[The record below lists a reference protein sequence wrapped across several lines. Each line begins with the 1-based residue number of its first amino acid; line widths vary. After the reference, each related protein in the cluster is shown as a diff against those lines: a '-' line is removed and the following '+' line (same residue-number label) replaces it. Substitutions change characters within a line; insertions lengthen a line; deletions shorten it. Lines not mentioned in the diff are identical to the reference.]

1 MEWQA
6 FTIFAPRKS
15 GMQKI
20 QMVDLSGQY
29 LKIKDE
35 VDHGIQ
41 QVIQTTE
48 FINGTAT
55 KQLSKELEK
64 YLGVKH
70 CLPCANGTD
79 ALQIALMALGLKPG
93 DEVISIPF
101 TFVATVEV
109 VALLQLKPVF
119 IDIDPITFNMD
130 PALIESKIT
139 NRTKAIIP
147 VHLFGQA
154 AQMERIMEI
163 ADKYGIAVIED
174 NAQAIGCNYHFSN
187 GKTAKT
193 GGIGHI
199 GTTSFYPTKNLG
211 GYGDG
216 GALFTND
223 DDLATRI
230 RTITNHGSD
239 RRYYY
244 DSIGVNSRL
253 DSLQA
258 AILNAKLP
266 RLDEYNNLRRQAAAY
281 YDQRLNGLDGITTP
295 RKSDYSDHVYHQYT
309 LRVKKNRDGFQQY
322 LASKGI
328 PSMIY
333 YPVPLHLSSAYM
345 SYGYSPGD
353 FPVSEAA
360 AAEVLSLPMHT
371 ELSTE
376 QLDFICDSI
385 QEFLNIK

>member
-1 MEWQA
+1 
-6 FTIFAPRKS
+6 
-15 GMQKI
+15 
-20 QMVDLSGQY
+20 MVDLSGQY
-29 LKIKDE
+29 LKIKEE
-35 VDHGIQ
+35 VDNGIQ

-55 KQLSKELEK
+55 KQLSKGLEE
-64 YLGVKH
+64 YLGVAH

-79 ALQIALMALGLKPG
+79 ALQIALMALGLQPG

-119 IDIDPITFNMD
+119 VDIDPLTFNMD
-130 PALIESKIT
+130 PELIESKIT
-139 NRTKAIIP
+139 PRTKAIIP

-154 AQMERIMEI
+154 ANMERIMAI
-163 ADKYGIAVIED
+163 ANQYGIAVIED
-174 NAQAIGCNYHFSN
+174 NAQAIGCNYRFSD
-187 GKTAKT
+187 GTTSKT
-193 GGIGHI
+193 GTIGHI

-223 DDLATRI
+223 HDLAARI

-266 RLDEYNNLRRQAAAY
+266 RLDEYNRMRKQAAEY
-281 YDQRLNGLDGITTP
+281 YDMQLGGIEGVTTP
-295 RKSDYSDHVYHQYT
+295 AKGDHSDHVYHQYT
-309 LRVKKNRDGFQQY
+309 LRIKKDRDGLQKF
-322 LASKGI
+322 LAEKGI

-345 SYGYSPGD
+345 AYGYSVGD
-353 FPVSEAA
+353 FPVSEKA

-371 ELSTE
+371 ELTSD
-376 QLDFICDSI
+376 QLDYICESIKEFII
-385 QEFLNIK
+385 